1 MVLDHTTRPAAARR
15 RARGACPVSLAPPRA
30 PDRVPLPGY
39 CRPTDGE
46 GDCARGDGGAWET
59 RKHKLHSLQACAAK
73 CRACARCHVVSYSRL
88 HHDCSWFHHCHD
100 RAGPYE
106 LDQHK
111 LGFVDSGWDYVTLR
125 VTRGGKSDAGG
136 RGAMAGATTRYREEF
151 PGAVSAGAVVELH

>member
-1 MVLDHTTRPAAARR
+1 MKHLQKNA
-15 RARGACPVSLAPPRA
+15 
-30 PDRVPLPGY
+30 GY
-39 CRPTDGE
+39 F
-46 GDCARGDGGAWET
+46 
-59 RKHKLHSLQACAAK
+59 LQALTAPGSLD
-73 CRACARCHVVSYSRL
+73 RRCEEKTKPCLTSS
-88 HHDCSWFHHCHD
+88 HHCHD

-136 RGAMAGATTRYREEF
+136 RGATAGATTRYRDEF